1 MSKLDNTSLI
11 VVQPLHPSLKPMPSD
26 RSDSAIPSFSP
37 DHRRIFSENNVIHSF
52 LKDTERPNTHTVIS
66 EKTEHIPTPE
76 LNSEQK
82 VDYVD
87 EFRNRW
93 DFCDFNDIGS
103 ESEFGKPG
111 PEEMKMIEAERRREN
126 IKSAQKVLLETEKHY
141 RRDIERS
148 YMFDRS
154 DLALNSEVQDE
165 SYFSETV
172 HKPIETGI
180 AENETE
186 ENENKHDCGDSC
198 NNGKRKRENG
208 HDVRGVYVKSGLKL
222 HLKRDAMNSKEW
234 FVALNNSTHVS

>member
-1 MSKLDNTSLI
+1 
-11 VVQPLHPSLKPMPSD
+11 MPSD
-26 RSDSAIPSFSP
+26 RSDSAIPNFSP
-37 DHRRIFSENNVIHSF
+37 DHRRIFSENSVIHSF
-52 LKDTERPNTHTVIS
+52 LKDTSCPNTYPVIS
-66 EKTEHIPTPE
+66 EKSEHNPIQE
-76 LNSEQK
+76 LISEQK

-93 DFCDFNDIGS
+93 DFCDFNDSGS

-111 PEEMKMIEAERRREN
+111 PEEMKEIEAERRREN
-126 IKSAQKVLLETEKHY
+126 IKSAQKVLLEPEMYY
-141 RRDIERS
+141 RCDIERS
-148 YMFDRS
+148 YVFDRS
-154 DLALNSEVQDE
+154 DLAWNSEVQDE
-165 SYFSETV
+165 SCFSENI
-172 HKPIETGI
+172 HKPDETI
-180 AENETE
+180 VSKNETE